1 VPGWGWSLTVIAGS
15 TLDDVTRSTGFAR
28 SKDVYTSPP
37 MDFAFSEEQEMLRA
51 SAREFLAKVCPSSYV
66 RRMMDTDDAW
76 DGALWKKMAEM
87 GWTGLGVPERYGGVG
102 TFLDLVVILEEAGR
116 SLLPG
121 PYFSTMGLAVPTLLE
136 AGSEAQRQEVLSKVA
151 AGEARATVAV
161 TEPSGRWDA
170 DGVTLSAQRSG
181 DGWRLDG
188 VKLFVPDA
196 AAADYTIVA
205 ARTRSHGEEG
215 VTLFLVSGCP
225 EGMTVSPL
233 KTMDMTRRWYEVRFD
248 HLQVPGDAL
257 MGTVDGG
264 WAPLKRALDWAAAAL
279 CSEMIGGAQHVLD
292 TSVEYAKTRQQ
303 FGKPIGIY
311 QAVSHKLADM
321 LLETESAR
329 SATYYAA
336 WAVDADAPDR
346 SLAASMAKAY
356 TSDAYRRAAG
366 NGIQVH
372 GGIGFTWE
380 HDMHLYFKRAKASEV
395 TLGDATYHRELVAQA
410 LDL

>member
-1 VPGWGWSLTVIAGS
+1 
-15 TLDDVTRSTGFAR
+15 
-28 SKDVYTSPP
+28 

-51 SAREFLAKVCPSSYV
+51 SAREFLARECQSPYV
-66 RRMMDTDDAW
+66 RRMLEAEDAW
-76 DGALWKKMAEM
+76 DEGLWKKLADM
-87 GWTGLGVPERYGGVG
+87 GWTGLGIPEQYGGVG
-102 TFLDLVVILEEAGR
+102 TFLDLVVVLEEAGR
-116 SLLPG
+116 TLLPG
-121 PYFSTMGLAVPTLLE
+121 PFFSTMGLAVPALLE
-136 AGSEAQRQEVLSKVA
+136 AGTEAQRKEALSRIA
-151 AGEARATVAV
+151 AGDARATVAL

-170 DGVTLSAQRSG
+170 DGVTLSAQQAG

-196 AAADYTIVA
+196 RVADLVVVA
-205 ARTRSHGEEG
+205 ARTRSGGEDG
-215 VTLFLVSGCP
+215 VTLFLVSGRP
-225 EGMTVSPL
+225 PGMSVTPL
-233 KTMDMTRRWYEVRFD
+233 NTLDMTRRWYEVRFD
-248 HLQVPGDAL
+248 GVQLPPDSV
-257 MGTVDGG
+257 MGGVDRG
-264 WAPLKRALDWAAAAL
+264 WAPLRRALDWGAAGL
-279 CSEMIGGAQHVLD
+279 CAEMVGGAQHVLD
-292 TSVEYAKTRQQ
+292 TSVEYAKTRHQ

-311 QAVSHKLADM
+311 QAISHKLADM
-321 LLETESAR
+321 LVETESAR

-346 SLAASMAKAY
+346 TMAASMAKAY

-395 TLGDATYHRELVAQA
+395 SLGDATYHRELVAQA